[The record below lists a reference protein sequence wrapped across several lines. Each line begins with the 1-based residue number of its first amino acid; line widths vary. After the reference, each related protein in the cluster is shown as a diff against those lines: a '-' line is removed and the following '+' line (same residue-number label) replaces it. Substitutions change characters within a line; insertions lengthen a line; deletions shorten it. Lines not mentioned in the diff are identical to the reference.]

1 MTNPVS
7 WTLNQIKRIND
18 LIWRTPLSELSRRK
32 TFLIKQLRIMVLAGR
47 GFLNDKVQ
55 LRASALTFYTLL
67 SIIPIVAIA
76 LAIAKGFGLDQNL
89 ESTITKAKE
98 FQSYSEVLTP
108 LLERARI
115 TVQETSGGY
124 IAGVG
129 VIILF
134 WSVISLLGQI
144 ESSFNHIW
152 QIKSSRPWYRKF
164 TDYLTIMLIAPF
176 LLVLSSSISLF
187 INSNEFTSFISD
199 APILSFFK
207 PVISFLIKLAP
218 YFLTW
223 VILTLIFIVMPN
235 TKVNFVPA
243 MVSGII
249 TGTSLQILLWLYFD
263 LQYGITKL
271 SAIYGGLAALPLF
284 IILLQASWTIVL
296 LGAELSFANQNI
308 SRYEFESE
316 ALNISS
322 YQKRALILM
331 IMHLI
336 IRNFAIGEKPVSASA
351 IGKQLNIPVRLAR
364 EILSELSNVELV
376 SILHEQ
382 EQKERL
388 YQPAM
393 DINRMTVSFVLS
405 KLDKKGTDHNM
416 VMKSREYDT
425 VIKMLDKFDKLISRS
440 DYNILIKDL

>member
-1 MTNPVS
+1 
-7 WTLNQIKRIND
+7 
-18 LIWRTPLSELSRRK
+18 
-32 TFLIKQLRIMVLAGR
+32 
-47 GFLNDKVQ
+47 
-55 LRASALTFYTLL
+55 
-67 SIIPIVAIA
+67 
-76 LAIAKGFGLDQNL
+76 
-89 ESTITKAKE
+89 
-98 FQSYSEVLTP
+98 
-108 LLERARI
+108 
-115 TVQETSGGY
+115 
-124 IAGVG
+124 
-129 VIILF
+129 
-134 WSVISLLGQI
+134 
-144 ESSFNHIW
+144 
-152 QIKSSRPWYRKF
+152 
-164 TDYLTIMLIAPF
+164 
-176 LLVLSSSISLF
+176 
-187 INSNEFTSFISD
+187 
-199 APILSFFK
+199 
-207 PVISFLIKLAP
+207 
-218 YFLTW
+218 
-223 VILTLIFIVMPN
+223 
-235 TKVNFVPA
+235 

-331 IMHLI
+331 IMHMI
-336 IRNFAIGEKPVSASA
+336 IRNFSIGEKPVSASA
-351 IGKQLNIPVRLAR
+351 IGRQLNIPVRLAR

-393 DINRMTVSFVLS
+393 DINRLTVSFVLS